1 MYACRKISLS
11 KEKPKLVETRNFKNY
26 CSARFCEELSREL
39 HNCLANHQD
48 PNLMWDVLKNKF
60 LKIADK
66 HAPSKVRKVK
76 SVYTLWFSK
85 DIRKQVNHRDYL
97 NKKAIQTNSPAYHC
111 AFKRAKNNVN
121 KIIKTAK
128 SNYHQRNENN
138 PKVMWKEINQHI
150 GKKSKTTC
158 ISLLKLDDN
167 TVVTDDENIAHTLNN
182 YFVGVGPNL
191 SSLLP
196 NSNAKV
202 SDYVVK
208 GNKSF
213 NFTEITYD
221 KVYSML
227 LNIKKSKSPGSDK
240 ISAKFVTD
248 AADVIAPFLT
258 NIFNQSTS
266 LGLFSDE
273 WKEAVVTPIF
283 KSDDPQYCGNYHPI
297 SVLSIIAKIF
307 EA

>member
-1 MYACRKISLS
+1 
-11 KEKPKLVETRNFKNY
+11 
-26 CSARFCEELSREL
+26 
-39 HNCLANHQD
+39 
-48 PNLMWDVLKNKF
+48 MWDVLKNKF

-76 SVYTLWFSK
+76 SVYTPWFSK

-138 PKVMWKEINQHI
+138 PKVMWKEINQLI

-213 NFTEITYD
+213 NFTEISYD

-240 ISAKFVTD
+240 ITAKLVTD

-266 LGLFSDE
+266 LGVFSDE

-307 EA
+307 ESLISH

>member
-1 MYACRKISLS
+1 M
-11 KEKPKLVETRNFKNY
+11 
-26 CSARFCEELSREL
+26 
-39 HNCLANHQD
+39 
-48 PNLMWDVLKNKF
+48 
-60 LKIADK
+60 
-66 HAPSKVRKVK
+66 
-76 SVYTLWFSK
+76 
-85 DIRKQVNHRDYL
+85 
-97 NKKAIQTNSPAYHC
+97 
-111 AFKRAKNNVN
+111 
-121 KIIKTAK
+121 
-128 SNYHQRNENN
+128 
-138 PKVMWKEINQHI
+138 
-150 GKKSKTTC
+150 
-158 ISLLKLDDN
+158 
-167 TVVTDDENIAHTLNN
+167 
-182 YFVGVGPNL
+182 
-191 SSLLP
+191 
-196 NSNAKV
+196 
-202 SDYVVK
+202 K
-208 GNKSF
+208 GNESF
-213 NFTEITYD
+213 DEISYD